1 MEKVGLKFEG
11 SLVNSPS
18 QKAGIKYTLSQEDF
32 MIKIREEGVNKKDW
46 LISFVYFICNQK

>member
-32 MIKIREEGVNKKDW
+32 MIKIREEGVNKKD
-46 LISFVYFICNQK
+46 